1 MTRLA
6 PRSGR
11 TTHEDEGSAL
21 VEFVWLTVLLM
32 VPLVYIVL
40 SALSVQRD
48 AFGLTAAAR
57 DAGRAYATA
66 GSDALGEQRA
76 EESVALAMRDQGVP
90 WHPTGRVVECGPC
103 TYAPGSTFTVS
114 LRGRVALP
122 LVPPWLC
129 GHTCVA
135 GIGVSAQHTERIS
148 CFAGTGVPDP
158 GASC

>member
-1 MTRLA
+1 VTDDDA
-6 PRSGR
+6 
-11 TTHEDEGSAL
+11 GSAL

-32 VPLVYIVL
+32 VPLVYVVL

-76 EESVALAMRDQGVP
+76 EEAVALAMHDQGVP
-90 WHPTGRVVECGPC
+90 WHTTGRVVECGPC
-103 TYAPGSTFTVS
+103 SYAPGSTFTVN
-114 LRGRVALP
+114 LRSRVALP
-122 LVPPWLC
+122 LVPSWLC

-158 GASC
+158 DASC